1 MNFAVIKASGKQYK
15 VSPGSMIEVDRIEG
29 ESGKT
34 ISFEEVLL
42 TSSDDNVVVG
52 MPYIKGASVTAKIV
66 EQLRG
71 GKVRVAKFRAKS
83 KYRRVTGFRPSITK
97 LEIVGIK
104 GGKE

>member
-1 MNFAVIKASGKQYK
+1 
-15 VSPGSMIEVDRIEG
+15 MIEVDRIEG

-97 LEIVGIK
+97 LEIVEIK